1 MACKEEG
8 ARVLTSDAMMSEL
21 LGAASSWVDDGV
33 SSHGP
38 YNL

>member
-8 ARVLTSDAMMSEL
+8 ARVLTSDTMMSEI
-21 LGAASSWVDDGV
+21 LGAASSWADDRV

-38 YNL
+38 CDL